1 MADKSF
7 GVKQLNLIGPSGT
20 PTITSP
26 NNLNVNAVTVAIS
39 TDVSIGGQVTS
50 NVIVGTGKS
59 VGIGS
64 TQPQANLT
72 VNGTIQTRQINVTG
86 VSTFAGIA
94 TVTGTTFTNQLNVS
108 GFSTFIGNVRFA
120 NSSGVST
127 YVHNIGP
134 SYITGYDTSA
144 GYQNDVYLNFSSV
157 TSNYILRNVGIGTTN
172 PTSALTVGAVG
183 SATTTLTVNGYATID
198 GVTIKAKNPGYGD
211 NIIISGNPAPGQY
224 TFTGGE
230 NVAIGWNSFIQ
241 PGAAKQNVA
250 LGNYALQDI
259 GDNST
264 LNDWTGNTGIGYQAG
279 QYCVTTLYNTL
290 IGWRSGRYI
299 TSGDQNVVLGSYDG
313 NSGGLD
319 IRTSNNN
326 VVISDGAGN
335 IRLYANSSGNIGIGT
350 TNPTD
355 KLTVRGGDISV
366 GIDTSQGLILTS
378 ANGTKYRLIVSDGGT
393 LSTVAV

>member
-108 GFSTFIGNVRFA
+108 GISTFIGNVRFA

-144 GYQNDVYLNFSSV
+144 GYQNDAYLNFSPV

-172 PTSALTVGAVG
+172 PTSALTVGG
-183 SATTTLTVNGYATID
+183 GTSIRNFY
-198 GVTIKAKNPGYGD
+198 VTG
-211 NIIISGNPAPGQY
+211 IS
-224 TFTGGE
+224 TFTGTIFTNQLVSSG
-230 NVAIGWNSFIQ
+230 VVTATSFSGSNTLKSRTIVS
-241 PGAAKQNVA
+241 GATTSIVNN
-250 LGNYALQDI
+250 GI
-259 GDNST
+259 
-264 LNDWTGNTGIGYQAG
+264 GNTDITGFKSYSLMKVGLSTAGWLRLYTDSASRSIDASRSIGIDPMPGSGVIAEVITTGISTTQIITPFVMGGNLDEPTSTTIYAAITNLSG
-279 QYCVTTLYNTL
+279 VTT
-290 IGWRSGRYI
+290 S
-299 TSGDQNVVLGSYDG
+299 
-313 NSGGLD
+313 
-319 IRTSNNN
+319 
-326 VVISDGAGN
+326 
-335 IRLYANSSGNIGIGT
+335 
-350 TNPTD
+350 
-355 KLTVRGGDISV
+355 ISV
-366 GIDTSQGLILTS
+366 NLTILQ
-378 ANGTKYRLIVSDGGT
+378 LEV
-393 LSTVAV
+393 